1 MESAFAALALMIGL
15 STGAHAQ
22 DEVREIRCA
31 AVDADGGR
39 TISIGRYSVLRETH
53 RDGPLGVNFSG
64 DIDIIGFTCR
74 RTSPVPQPND
84 YKVAMA
90 GLALF
95 VEARRGGQS
104 VRTALLIEDGQFKLQ
119 ILEGRLTAA
128 ERSLA
133 VERIEGYYEAIN
145 TQTAEITSETG

>member
-1 MESAFAALALMIGL
+1 
-15 STGAHAQ
+15 
-22 DEVREIRCA
+22 
-31 AVDADGGR
+31 
-39 TISIGRYSVLRETH
+39 
-53 RDGPLGVNFSG
+53 
-64 DIDIIGFTCR
+64 
-74 RTSPVPQPND
+74 
-84 YKVAMA
+84 MA

-104 VRTALLIEDGQFKLQ
+104 VRIALLVEDGQFKLQ